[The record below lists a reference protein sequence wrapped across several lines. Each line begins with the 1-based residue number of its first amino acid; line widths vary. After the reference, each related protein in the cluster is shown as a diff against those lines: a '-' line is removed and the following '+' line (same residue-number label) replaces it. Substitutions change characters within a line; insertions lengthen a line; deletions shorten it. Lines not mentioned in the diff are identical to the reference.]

1 MTPNPVCVNSAVSF
15 TDSSHSYFSAPST
28 WLWSFGSGAT
38 STLAN
43 PIYTFTVAGIYT
55 VTLTVADG
63 HQGEPSLRVIADSDT
78 WLRFLRKEES
88 LPWALIR
95 RRIRL
100 KGSPR
105 LLLAFGRCFPA

>member
-1 MTPNPVCVNSAVSF
+1 LVFQRGRSKGLSA
-15 TDSSHSYFSAPST
+15 
-28 WLWSFGSGAT
+28 
-38 STLAN
+38 
-43 PIYTFTVAGIYT
+43 IYHFTFTGREPVEATI
-55 VTLTVADG
+55 VIRERTLTVADG
-63 HQGEPSLRVIADSDT
+63 HQGEPGLRVIADSDT
-78 WLRFLRKEES
+78 WLRFVRKEES